1 MEEIQKQKQVK
12 KWMIFNRILIN
23 KIMKDINQD
32 KNSNKQL
39 KKKRANRTEEAKV
52 SIIGIQ
58 FSTKAQ
64 TSNS

>member
-1 MEEIQKQKQVK
+1 VEEIQKQKQVK

-39 KKKRANRTEEAKV
+39 KKKRANRMEEAKV